1 MTPPEPIR
9 LLVVDDHPLVREG
22 VASLMARIED
32 IDIVGEASTGE
43 EAVRLVEDL
52 QPNVVLMDLHMPGM
66 GGIEA
71 TRTVSRRHPDIGIIV
86 LSMLDDNDSVFAAV
100 RAGARGYILK
110 DAERGSLL
118 RAIRSVAHGEALLGD
133 VIAARVLAHLGT
145 SSIDT
150 CTPTLD
156 PDIHNLTPR
165 EVEILT
171 PHRQRLPQRRT
182 GRTPVHQRAHR
193 RQPHLQHLPQAP
205 RQRPGTG
212 HHPRPRCGPALT
224 RTRTPGPAHPRRQRP
239 VLLPAQDRDDA
250 RGTGGAHP
258 HIVDSAL
265 S

>member
-32 IDIVGEASTGE
+32 IDIIGEASTGE
-43 EAVRLVEDL
+43 EAVRLVDDL
-52 QPNVVLMDLHMPGM
+52 QPDVVLMDMHMPGM

-145 SSIDT
+145 SPIDT
-150 CTPTLD
+150 RTRALD
-156 PDIHNLTPR
+156 PDIHDLTPR

-171 PHRQRLPQRRT
+171 LI
-182 GRTPVHQRAHR
+182 
-193 RQPHLQHLPQAP
+193 
-205 RQRPGTG
+205 
-212 HHPRPRCGPALT
+212 
-224 RTRTPGPAHPRRQRP
+224 
-239 VLLPAQDRDDA
+239 A
-250 RGTGGAHP
+250 RGYRNTELAERLFISERTVGN
-258 HIVDSAL
+258 HISNIFRKLHVNDRAQAIIRARDAGL
-265 S
+265 H

>member
-32 IDIVGEASTGE
+32 IDIIGEASTGE
-43 EAVRLVEDL
+43 EAVRLVDDL
-52 QPNVVLMDLHMPGM
+52 QPDVVLMDLHMPGM

-145 SSIDT
+145 SPIDT
-150 CTPTLD
+150 RTPALD
-156 PDIHNLTPR
+156 PDIHDLTPR

-171 PHRQRLPQRRT
+171 LI
-182 GRTPVHQRAHR
+182 
-193 RQPHLQHLPQAP
+193 
-205 RQRPGTG
+205 
-212 HHPRPRCGPALT
+212 
-224 RTRTPGPAHPRRQRP
+224 
-239 VLLPAQDRDDA
+239 A
-250 RGTGGAHP
+250 RGCRNTELAERLFISERTVGN
-258 HIVDSAL
+258 HISNIFRKLHVNDRAQAIIRARDAGL
-265 S
+265 H

>member
-43 EAVRLVEDL
+43 EAVRLVDDL

-171 PHRQRLPQRRT
+171 LI
-182 GRTPVHQRAHR
+182 
-193 RQPHLQHLPQAP
+193 
-205 RQRPGTG
+205 
-212 HHPRPRCGPALT
+212 
-224 RTRTPGPAHPRRQRP
+224 
-239 VLLPAQDRDDA
+239 A
-250 RGTGGAHP
+250 RGCRNVELAERLFISERTVGN
-258 HIVDSAL
+258 HISNIFRKLHVNDRAQAIIRARDAGL
-265 S
+265 H